1 MMDAMNGLVKLDLEL
16 TKEERNLLL
25 VGYKIVAI
33 SKRKSLNSI
42 ACIEVMEEEEGN
54 DNHMKM
60 TIKFH
65 HMVEAELNK
74 LCYNVIDTIDTH
86 LLPYSSDVEGKVFY
100 YQM

>member
-1 MMDAMNGLVKLDLEL
+1 
-16 TKEERNLLL
+16 
-25 VGYKIVAI
+25 
-33 SKRKSLNSI
+33 
-42 ACIEVMEEEEGN
+42 MEEEEGN